1 MIRQFIKYGFYLTLP
16 LLIFTLLM
24 KFRVIDQ
31 YLNTDY
37 LFPIISVLF
46 FLEIY
51 CRGTIDKRK

>member
-1 MIRQFIKYGFYLTLP
+1 MIRKFIKYGFYLTLP
-16 LLIFTLLM
+16 LLVFTLLM

-51 CRGTIDKRK
+51 CRGSIDKRK

>member
-1 MIRQFIKYGFYLTLP
+1 MIRKFIKYGFYLTLP
-16 LLIFTLLM
+16 LLVFTLLM
-24 KFRVIDQ
+24 KFRFIDQ

>member
-1 MIRQFIKYGFYLTLP
+1 MIRKFIKYGFYLTLP
-16 LLIFTLLM
+16 LLVFTLLM

>member
-1 MIRQFIKYGFYLTLP
+1 VIRKFIKYGFYLTLP
-16 LLIFTLLM
+16 LLVFTLLM

>member
-1 MIRQFIKYGFYLTLP
+1 MIRKFIKYGFYLTIP
-16 LLIFTLLM
+16 LLVFTLLM

>member
-16 LLIFTLLM
+16 LLAFTLLM

>member
-1 MIRQFIKYGFYLTLP
+1 MIRQIIKYGFYITLP
-16 LLIFTLLM
+16 SLVFTLLM

>member
-1 MIRQFIKYGFYLTLP
+1 MIRKFIKYGFYLTLP
-16 LLIFTLLM
+16 LLVFTLLM

-51 CRGTIDKRK
+51 FRGTIDKRK

>member
-1 MIRQFIKYGFYLTLP
+1 MIREFIKYGFYLTLP
-16 LLIFTLLM
+16 LLVFTLLM

-51 CRGTIDKRK
+51 SRGTIDKRK

>member
-1 MIRQFIKYGFYLTLP
+1 MIRKFIKYGFYLTLP
-16 LLIFTLLM
+16 LLVFTLLM
-24 KFRVIDQ
+24 KFRIIDQ

>member
-16 LLIFTLLM
+16 LLVFTLLM
-24 KFRVIDQ
+24 KFRAIDQ

-51 CRGTIDKRK
+51 CRETIDKRK

>member
-1 MIRQFIKYGFYLTLP
+1 MYNVNFDIG
-16 LLIFTLLM
+16 LIG
-24 KFRVIDQ
+24 
-31 YLNTDY
+31 LNTDY

>member
-16 LLIFTLLM
+16 LLAFTLLM

-51 CRGTIDKRK
+51 CRASIDKRK

>member
-16 LLIFTLLM
+16 LLVFTLLM
-24 KFRVIDQ
+24 KFRAIDQ

-51 CRGTIDKRK
+51 CRGTIDKSK

>member
-16 LLIFTLLM
+16 LLAFTLLM

-51 CRGTIDKRK
+51 CRGSIDKRK

>member
-1 MIRQFIKYGFYLTLP
+1 MIRKFIKYGFYLTLP
-16 LLIFTLLM
+16 LLAFTLLM

>member
-1 MIRQFIKYGFYLTLP
+1 MIRKFIKYGFYLTLP
-16 LLIFTLLM
+16 LLVFTLLM

-51 CRGTIDKRK
+51 CRGTIDKRI